1 MKEDAMRTAMTAMI
15 ALAMLA
21 ASSAFGQT
29 NGGTSGTTTVDSKT
43 VAAERGYH
51 YWLHPKQ
58 GMVKVDRK
66 THAMLVPQRRVQA
79 VGTDR
84 AASGG

>member
-1 MKEDAMRTAMTAMI
+1 MRTAMI

-29 NGGTSGTTTVDSKT
+29 NDASSGTSTVPGKT
-43 VAAERGYH
+43 AAAERSYY

-66 THAMLVPQRRVQA
+66 THAILAAQRRTQPVA
-79 VGTDR
+79 TDR
-84 AASGG
+84 AAGGG